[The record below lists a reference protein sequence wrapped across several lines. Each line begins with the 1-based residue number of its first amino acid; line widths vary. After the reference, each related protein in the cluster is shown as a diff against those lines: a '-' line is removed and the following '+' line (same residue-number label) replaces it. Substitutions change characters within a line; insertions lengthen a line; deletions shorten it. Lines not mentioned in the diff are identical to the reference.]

1 MKKFLSFAILVP
13 TVALVV
19 PQSAGAVPPVT
30 KKVTICHRTHSVTNP
45 YVRITVAESAIGN
58 GASKHGGVKHDQYSS
73 VLFPGGKP
81 NPNVFNSS
89 VTYSPATEKKWGD
102 IIPNVYTDNSAFTAQ
117 GAGTNFTGIGV
128 DIYNG
133 TNGKSGICK
142 AMNARDF
149 YEVEKANGVAT
160 QDILDDLEES
170 KDSDEFA
177 SALSA
182 CGGSFTSCTDPTK
195 LGTTSITI
203 DTTTTSVA
211 ATTTTV
217 KAATTTTV
225 KGATTTTVKG
235 GTTATTAT
243 TVVATRKLKGKLWID
258 TNRDGK
264 KDTAEKVLANYTVT
278 VKAGSGNSSTQTYTV
293 TTDSAGNYEV
303 DNIPAGNWIVTPA
316 ALPSANYEKVYDT
329 DSNTTAADWVVT
341 ASVPA
346 TGEATADFAT
356 ALTAAALASGA
367 TDTLGAVAVIPTT
380 TTVAAAA
387 SNSPDTAS
395 ASIPQTGFGSSGLVV
410 LLATISGAIGM
421 ALLQIRRRRLNA

>member
-1 MKKFLSFAILVP
+1 MKKVLSLAILVP
-13 TVALVV
+13 AVALVV

-45 YVRITVAESAIGN
+45 YVKITVAESAIGN

-182 CGGSFTSCTDPTK
+182 CGGSFTTCTDSTK
-195 LGTTSITI
+195 LGATSITI
-203 DTTTTSVA
+203 DTTTT
-211 ATTTTV
+211 TV
-217 KAATTTTV
+217 AATTTTV

-235 GTTATTAT
+235 ATTATTAT
-243 TVVATRKLKGKLWID
+243 TVAATRKLKGTLWID

-316 ALPSANYEKVYDT
+316 ALPSANYEKVFDT

-356 ALTAAALASGA
+356 ALSAAALASGA
-367 TDTLGAVAVIPTT
+367 TDTLGAVAVAPT
-380 TTVAAAA
+380 TTVALAA
-387 SNSPDTAS
+387 STSSDTAS

>member
-1 MKKFLSFAILVP
+1 MKKVLSLAILVP
-13 TVALVV
+13 AVALVV

-45 YVRITVAESAIGN
+45 YVKITVAESAIGN

-182 CGGSFTSCTDPTK
+182 CGGSFATCTDPTK

-203 DTTTTSVA
+203 DTTTTTIV
-211 ATTTTV
+211 
-217 KAATTTTV
+217 AATTTTV

-235 GTTATTAT
+235 ATTATTAT
-243 TVVATRKLKGKLWID
+243 TVAATRKLKGTLWID

-264 KDTAEKVLANYTVT
+264 KDTAEKVLTNYTVT

-316 ALPSANYEKVYDT
+316 ALPSANYEKVFDT
-329 DSNTTAADWVVT
+329 DSNTTSADWVVT

-356 ALTAAALASGA
+356 ALSAAALASGA
-367 TDTLGAVAVIPTT
+367 TDTLGAVAVAPT
-380 TTVAAAA
+380 TTVALAA
-387 SNSPDTAS
+387 STSSDTAS